1 MESEKKLI
9 LDVNESPKKIGQWI
23 ILAVQHLLAMF
34 VACIT
39 VPLIVFNSYV
49 VGQDFAN
56 AGAKVSYVG
65 LNGQSFA
72 SALIAP
78 TLVAAGIGTL
88 IYILLTKMK
97 SPVFLASSFAYIAPM
112 CAAISLDAEFGL
124 PERSASTRS
133 AAPSPL
139 ALPP

>member
-9 LDVNESPKKIGQWI
+9 LDVNESPKKAGQWI

-78 TLVAAGIGTL
+78 TLVAAGICTWG
-88 IYILLTKMK
+88 
-97 SPVFLASSFAYIAPM
+97 SPRRERNIWASSSPPPA
-112 CAAISLDAEFGL
+112 
-124 PERSASTRS
+124 SALSSTFF
-133 AAPSPL
+133 SPR
-139 ALPP
+139 